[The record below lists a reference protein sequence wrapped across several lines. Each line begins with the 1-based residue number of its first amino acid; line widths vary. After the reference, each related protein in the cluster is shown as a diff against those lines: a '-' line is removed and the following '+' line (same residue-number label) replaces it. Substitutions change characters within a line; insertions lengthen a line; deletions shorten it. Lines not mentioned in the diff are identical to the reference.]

1 MAAKKGASFLSTSE
15 MWAMLRE
22 TDYLTSQDSDLHIKA
37 KEYKKKRFSSSKLT
51 ELAASANE
59 LGNTDAARRIIDAVR
74 RMKPASN
81 YVKKT
86 APTSVELEKKGI
98 VKVPVNYRNQG
109 VIIPSITYAF
119 GTGVATE
126 NTKVS
131 MFMKYNQK
139 FVIVAKSEADV
150 EKAVKH
156 LATMK

>member
-22 TDYLTSQDSDLHIKA
+22 TDYLTSPESDLHIKA
-37 KEYKKKRFSSSKLT
+37 REYKKKRFSSSKLT
-51 ELAASANE
+51 ELASSANE
-59 LGNTDAARRIIDAVR
+59 LGNTEAARKIIDVVKK
-74 RMKPASN
+74 MKPASK
-81 YVKKT
+81 YEKKT
-86 APTSVELEKKGI
+86 PPTSVELEKKG
-98 VKVPVNYRNQG
+98 VLKVPVNYRNQG

-126 NTKVS
+126 STKVS

-139 FVIVAKSEADV
+139 FVIVAKSEADM
-150 EKAVKH
+150 EKLAKH